1 MQLLFKSMK
10 ATTLCIVALSVV
22 YILLFL
28 PRTVFALQQVLASL
42 VGALMYL
49 VVPIFIV
56 MVVLQFMARKP
67 LTPGVGTPRNRG
79 FSTAAVTLIY
89 AAVAGALVLLLPGLI
104 LQTWL
109 IFVAAGAVLG
119 FFVGRSNNRR
129 KTA

>member
-1 MQLLFKSMK
+1 MQVLFKSMK

-28 PRTVFALQQVLASL
+28 PRTVLALHQVLASL
-42 VGALMYL
+42 LGVLMYL

-56 MVVLQFMARKP
+56 MVVLQFIAKKP
-67 LTPGVGTPRNRG
+67 AATGIGASRSRG

-89 AAVAGALVLLLPGLI
+89 AAVAGAIVLLLPGLI

-119 FFVGRSNNRR
+119 FFVGRSNNAR
-129 KTA
+129 KPA